1 VSDEP
6 QPEDRL
12 RDAWLVAAW
21 PGLGGVALIAAWALV
36 RALGAEQSAQLP
48 GDGHYELHNI
58 DVEHGILQTPRLPT
72 GVFFEWRRPG
82 GEGPGEEGPDIL
94 LYLAEAQPQ
103 TGADKLAREVIKRA
117 RARGVRR
124 VATFAAL
131 ARPMH
136 PRDDVAVHAVATDRE
151 MLDRALAAG
160 AEPLAE
166 GQVGGLNGVALGVGE
181 WEGLPGLG
189 LMADIP
195 YFAGGAPNPK
205 SAKAALEVFARVAN
219 LDLDLD
225 ELGEQ
230 AASMEDQLSDLL
242 ERLQQAAREGRTS
255 ESVELPQPEAGD
267 EPGEESTEEP
277 ENPRELTQ
285 RDRARIEELFDAARG
300 DRSRAV
306 ELKTELDRLGV
317 FGRYEDRFL
326 DLFKRAE

>member
-1 VSDEP
+1 MSDEP
-6 QPEDRL
+6 RSEDRL

-21 PGLGGVALIAAWALV
+21 PGLGGVALIAASALAQ
-36 RALGAEQSAQLP
+36 ALKAGQTAQLP
-48 GDGHYELHNI
+48 GEGHYELHNI

-72 GVFFEWRRPG
+72 GVFFEWRRQG
-82 GEGPGEEGPDIL
+82 DKGPDVL
-94 LYLAEAQPQ
+94 LYLAEAQPK
-103 TGADKLAREVIKRA
+103 TSADKLAREVITRA

-205 SAKAALEVFARVAN
+205 SAKAALEVFARVAD
-219 LDLDLD
+219 LDLDLT

-242 ERLQQAAREGRTS
+242 ERLQQAAKEGRTP
-255 ESVELPQPEAGD
+255 ESVELPQK
-267 EPGEESTEEP
+267 EPGEEPGEPAAEPSEEQ
-277 ENPRELTQ
+277 EKPREPTQ
-285 RDRARIEELFDAARG
+285 RDRARIEELFDAARH

-317 FGRYEDRFL
+317 FDRYEDRFL